1 MSTGSTHGS
10 APRPSDR
17 PRPTDQAD
25 VRRHNAALVL
35 ESIALTSPLSR
46 ARVAAQTGL
55 TRATVGSIVD
65 GLIAAGLVTE
75 QGTRSA
81 SGIGRPGTD
90 LALRP
95 DGAAGVGL
103 EINVDGISA
112 AVVDL
117 GGTVRHR
124 VARSGDQRG
133 RTAAAVL
140 RSAAHMVDDAVAA
153 AYDRGIPVRG
163 IGVAVPG
170 LVDLGSQVLRVAPNL
185 GWTDVSVA
193 EWLRSYAVTSWPCP
207 VVLDN
212 EANLAALGELWT
224 GGHGSTDSFVL
235 VNGDVGVGAGV
246 VLDGA
251 LHRGSRGFGGELG
264 HLTVAPD
271 GPECRCGARGCLEQV
286 AGLDFILR
294 QAGVRDAPR
303 TGEDAVAP
311 LLTLLARGN
320 ARAVAAV
327 RQAGESLGVGV
338 AALVNLFDVDTVV
351 LGGVFAPLFP
361 WLDEPLQAVV
371 RRRVLSAAW
380 APLTVRPSSLG
391 RDAAVIGA
399 AYAPLRDVLTD
410 PLAADA
416 SVA

>member
-1 MSTGSTHGS
+1 MSTGSPPGS
-10 APRPSDR
+10 GPRPTDR

-35 ESIALTSPLSR
+35 ACVAESGPLSR
-46 ARVAAQTGL
+46 ARVAAHTGL
-55 TRATVGSIVD
+55 TRATVGTIVD
-65 GLIAAGLVTE
+65 ELLDGGLVAE
-75 QGTRSA
+75 EGTRSP

-90 LALRP
+90 LVLRP
-95 DGAAGVGL
+95 DGAASIGL
-103 EINVDGISA
+103 EINVDGITA

-117 GGTVRHR
+117 AGTVRHR
-124 VARSGDQRG
+124 ASSTGDLRD
-133 RTAAAVL
+133 RTATAVL
-140 RSAAHMVDDAVAA
+140 RSAARMVDDAVAV
-153 AYDRGIPVRG
+153 AYDAGLPVRG

-170 LVDLGSQVLRVAPNL
+170 LVDLGEQVLRLAPNL
-185 GWTDVSVA
+185 GWTDVPVVDR
-193 EWLRSYAVTSWPCP
+193 LRSYAVTHWPCP

-212 EANLAALGELWT
+212 EANLAALGELWA
-224 GGHGSTDSFVL
+224 GGHGISDSFVL

-246 VLDGA
+246 VLDGR

-294 QAGVRDAPR
+294 QAGVRVAPR
-303 TGEDAVAP
+303 SGEDAVAP
-311 LLTLLARGN
+311 LLARLRCGDE
-320 ARAVAAV
+320 RAVTAV
-327 RQAGESLGVGV
+327 REAGAALGVGV

-371 RRRVLSAAW
+371 RRRVLSAPW

-399 AYAPLRDVLTD
+399 AYAPLRDLLAD
-410 PLAADA
+410 PLTA
-416 SVA
+416 VAETA

>member
-1 MSTGSTHGS
+1 MSTGSTPGS
-10 APRPSDR
+10 PARPT

-35 ESIALTSPLSR
+35 GCVSSSGPLSR
-46 ARVAAQTGL
+46 ARVAAHTGL
-55 TRATVGSIVD
+55 TRATVGTIVD
-65 GLIAAGLVTE
+65 ELLAAGLVSE

-90 LALRP
+90 LVLRP
-95 DGAAGVGL
+95 DGAASVGL
-103 EINVDGISA
+103 EINVDGIVV

-124 VARSGDQRG
+124 AARSGDLRD

-140 RSAAHMVDDAVAA
+140 RSAAHMVDDAVAV
-153 AYDRGIPVRG
+153 AYDLGLPVRG

-170 LVDLGSQVLRVAPNL
+170 LVDLGEQVLRLAPNL
-185 GWTDVSVA
+185 GWTDVAVV
-193 EWLRSYAVTSWPCP
+193 ERLRFYAVTHWPCP

-212 EANLAALGELWT
+212 EANLAALGELWR
-224 GGHGSTDSFVL
+224 GGHLSTDSFVL

-264 HLTVAPD
+264 HLTVAPE
-271 GPECRCGARGCLEQV
+271 GPDCRCGARGCLEQV

-303 TGEDAVAP
+303 TGEDAVTP
-311 LLTLLARGN
+311 LLTRLRRGDE
-320 ARAVAAV
+320 RAIAAV
-327 RQAGESLGVGV
+327 RQAGEALGVGV

-380 APLTVRPSSLG
+380 APLTVRPSDLG

-399 AYAPLRDVLTD
+399 AYAPLRDLLAD
-410 PLAADA
+410 PLTVVEESA
-416 SVA
+416 